1 MLTPE
6 DKEEF
11 KLLVREVLK
20 ENSEEVISPLVKI
33 TQIYKDVEIPEETEK
48 FLADTKLEG
57 AETAKVSKFIK
68 WSSILNITGTTKRD
82 QDLFEVKQLYKLQ
95 LDTGI
100 IYCHIKDIKEFRN
113 SWEQAIFTYDLI

>member
-1 MLTPE
+1 MTPE
-6 DKEEF
+6 EKEEF
-11 KLLVREVLK
+11 KILIREVLK

-48 FLADTKLEG
+48 FLADTKLDE

-68 WSSILNITGTTKRD
+68 WSSILSITGTTKRD

-100 IYCHIKDIKEFRN
+100 IYCHIKNIKEFEN
-113 SWEQAIFTYDLI
+113 AWEEAILAYGFI